1 MFGTAA
7 WKAANRSRATADS
20 NSFEGLLSPVWLII
34 FDAYSAVEWT
44 TQHSLHPLFTLN
56 RCYHQQVTAAISDQ
70 HSEKR
75 PPRSLRRNC
84 TKENLKGLRYW
95 VADDMKNYHP
105 LLQKIASTHSLISAM
120 LKIDHNLCQKGFPL
134 VLGVE
139 PGGCGTARLAAV
151 TGNPRYYLWP
161 INNCTIKWHL
171 YKIKWDKSNRKTFSC
186 KEKLS

>member
-7 WKAANRSRATADS
+7 WKAANRSRATAES
-20 NSFEGLLSPVWLII
+20 NSFEGLLRPVWLII
-34 FDAYSAVEWT
+34 LDAYSAVEWT

-120 LKIDHNLCQKGFPL
+120 LKLTTISAKKGSLCYWGSNLEFMAR
-134 VLGVE
+134 
-139 PGGCGTARLAAV
+139 PGLLLSRATQDIIFDPSITAPSNGT
-151 TGNPRYYLWP
+151 
-161 INNCTIKWHL
+161 CIK
-171 YKIKWDKSNRKTFSC
+171 
-186 KEKLS
+186 